1 MADGKWQMAE
11 KSTKT
16 KVQSTKTK
24 KPKPRK
30 SCHAE
35 FTKHPLMQSC
45 RVTKWQSKKKVTSN

>member
-1 MADGKWQMAE
+1 MAE

-35 FTKHPLMQSC
+35 FTKHPFIQSGKD
-45 RVTKWQSKKKVTSN
+45 TELQSDKVKKSN